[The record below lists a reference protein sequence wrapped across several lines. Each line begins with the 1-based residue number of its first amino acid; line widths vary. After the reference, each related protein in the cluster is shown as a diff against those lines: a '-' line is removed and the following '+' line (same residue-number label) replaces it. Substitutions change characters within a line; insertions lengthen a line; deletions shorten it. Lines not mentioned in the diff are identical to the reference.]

1 MAKFD
6 KDDFDYISGDGP
18 GPAGSIAGL
27 LQMVGGALIFIASL
41 AAMFY
46 ETEKGLSAHNLR
58 TFQTSFALVML
69 FGLPVLAMGIW
80 LFNRGKRMWKG

>member
-18 GPAGSIAGL
+18 GPAGPITGL
-27 LQMVGGALIFIASL
+27 LQMVGGALIFIVSL
-41 AAMFY
+41 AVMFY
-46 ETEKGLSAHNLR
+46 EIEKGLSSHNLR

-69 FGLPVLAMGIW
+69 FGLPVFAIGVW
-80 LFNRGKRMWKG
+80 LFNRGKRTWRG